1 MTTPD
6 PSREPEPTKP
16 AGTATT
22 PYKDRVYR
30 SPAGVVGGALV
41 LAIVAWL
48 GIDAVVVGEGRT
60 PWLALATMLFLVPLV
75 FAYTL
80 RPAVFVND
88 DGLRVR
94 NPLRLIVLPWG
105 QVASLR
111 SGFSNEVVDDSGTK
125 YQLWALP
132 VSVRARSK
140 AARQDARAARAAARA
155 DARAGQGGSLRGGA
169 VGAADLGA
177 GAALAADGPRRAE
190 TDRAMDELRELH
202 ERRQGE
208 PGTQGEVT
216 VRWAYEIIAPAVA
229 GAVLLGVLWG
239 LG

>member
-1 MTTPD
+1 
-6 PSREPEPTKP
+6 
-16 AGTATT
+16 
-22 PYKDRVYR
+22 
-30 SPAGVVGGALV
+30 
-41 LAIVAWL
+41 
-48 GIDAVVVGEGRT
+48 
-60 PWLALATMLFLVPLV
+60 
-75 FAYTL
+75 
-80 RPAVFVND
+80 
-88 DGLRVR
+88 
-94 NPLRLIVLPWG
+94 
-105 QVASLR
+105 
-111 SGFSNEVVDDSGTK
+111 
-125 YQLWALP
+125 
-132 VSVRARSK
+132 
-140 AARQDARAARAAARA
+140 
-155 DARAGQGGSLRGGA
+155 QGGSLRGGA